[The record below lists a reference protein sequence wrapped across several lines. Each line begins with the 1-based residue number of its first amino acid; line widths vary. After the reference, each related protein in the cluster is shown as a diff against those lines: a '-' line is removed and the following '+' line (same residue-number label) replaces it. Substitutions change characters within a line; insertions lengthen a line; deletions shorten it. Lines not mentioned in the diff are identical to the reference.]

1 MKILPKTILPKA
13 FGTRPRLAVEIR
25 WGGVVAARAEA
36 ESAAATGLV
45 AAVSRAELGPEAIE
59 PGLKPGNFR
68 TRAAVIAAVRK
79 TLEAVHE
86 KGMGREVTVVIPDAV
101 VRVSLLDFDTLPAK
115 VAEALPVVRFRLKKL
130 LPFDADDAQ
139 VSYQLM
145 GGKTVSSPGG
155 KPLVR
160 VVAVAI
166 PRAVLEE
173 YEAVVREAGF
183 EPGAVLPSTLAALA
197 GLDDTAIAPALV
209 VNAGPQSVTTAIV
222 ENGVLLLHRS
232 VDMSGNV
239 QVGIL
244 AEAAAAQAGLE
255 DSAQPIALPL
265 VDRETSMQEWAMQQP
280 APQYGRDPYGLAETA
295 PDSAPYSNELAS
307 VIAAEAEAEA
317 RAEKNALGRPSL
329 TGINGAAASLAAPV
343 YGGGPGRGH
352 GPVAEV
358 TQAVSVAAA
367 YFEDTLQRSPTTVLS
382 AGSTGAEA
390 LGTMLVQAGVGV
402 VTGGGAVH
410 VAEIVGSEALV
421 AQAASA
427 RVPRSW
433 LAGVRG
439 ALRS

>member
-1 MKILPKTILPKA
+1 MKILPKTL
-13 FGTRPRLAVEIR
+13 GTRPRLAVEIR

-36 ESAAATGLV
+36 ESDASAGLLAAA
-45 AAVSRAELGPEAIE
+45 SRAELGAEAVE

-86 KGMGREVTVVIPDAV
+86 KGMGRQVTLVVPDAV
-101 VRVSLLDFDTLPAK
+101 VRVLLLDFDTLPAK
-115 VAEALPVVRFRLKKL
+115 AAEALPVVRFRLKKL

-145 GGKTVSSPGG
+145 TGARTAASPQEKG
-155 KPLVR
+155 LVR

-183 EPGAVLPSTLAALA
+183 EPGAVLPSTLAALS
-197 GLDDTAIAPALV
+197 GLDETAAAPALV

-244 AEAAAAQAGLE
+244 AEAAMAQAGLE
-255 DSAQPIALPL
+255 EAAQAAALPL
-265 VDRETSMQEWAMQQP
+265 VDREASQQEWAMQQP
-280 APQYGRDPYGLAETA
+280 APQFGRDPYGLGESAA
-295 PDSAPYSNELAS
+295 DSAPYANELAS

-317 RAEKNALGRPSL
+317 RAEKSVLSRASG
-329 TGINGAAASLAAPV
+329 NGAVPVAPV
-343 YGGGPGRGH
+343 YGRGH
-352 GPVAEV
+352 APADEV

-367 YFEDTLQRSPTTVLS
+367 YFEDTLQRSPTAVLS

-390 LGTMLVQAGVGV
+390 LGTMLARAGFGLVGDGGSGAIR
-402 VTGGGAVH
+402 VT
-410 VAEIVGSEALV
+410 EIVSPETLV